1 MVCSLGKNTQ
11 ETVIQTFQNLNLI
24 GDPLSGNYPVH
35 NTEEFDQANWELS
48 ANLFQ
53 SQNLMGTF
61 WVRTGNQAMFNRA
74 LAQLADV
81 VAARQSDGNE
91 QYTNGYTP
99 PVTPMELVGGSLPDG
114 TTSSKERMDWY
125 KRLGLEMLI
134 SEAGNHETSESLL
147 RGGGFSTEAL
157 DLAAF
162 GVSNQTVTTMMPGEL
177 SIKWK
182 DDMLNPPEQ
191 QRVSGLSKKGWAETV
206 DLTQPIDVSF
216 DGKKFYIED
225 GHHRYY
231 AAKILG
237 KPLNVNLEITASP
250 IPAISKLGYDQFH
263 RSIFDQTK
271 QRKSLPPS
279 DKNVNLQ
286 NGKEQNSRTGTSTG
300 DTGQVRYNGTD
311 AIGERGRSESE
322 KDASRKGAKE
332 KLRSPETNASLKA
345 ANAYNRSV
353 GLPEVRSHEYKPS
366 DKELQPKIGETY
378 SQLQDVTS
386 PNYKE
391 SELERQIFES
401 HRSKYPELFAQ
412 KRILS
417 YKDLVLTAYAELVKE
432 TNAQF
437 ESLPITVSFHDGD
450 QNYET
455 STEMLDDVHN
465 FGHLWV
471 FKGGDDHTLL
481 GSKTADADGTTAN
494 DKFRAVHDY
503 FGHSIEG
510 YQFGKDGEENAWI
523 EHSKMFSPLAQIAL
537 TSETRGQNSFV
548 NYSGVNDVPLEK
560 MKTAAAMRKKGM
572 AEGNPE
578 MVAAAKA
585 LLDEANSEF
594 QFADQKSLALPAEFT
609 DVTQYFGRPAQE
621 PERISAPG
629 LPSVTIPPAYKYPC
643 A

>member
-99 PVTPMELVGGSLPDG
+99 PVTPRELVGGSVPDG
-114 TTSSKERMDWY
+114 TTSSKERIDWY

-162 GVSNQTVTTMMPGEL
+162 GVSNQTVSTMMPGEL

-206 DLTQPIDVSF
+206 DLTQPIEVSY

-237 KPLNVNLEITASP
+237 KPLSVNLEITASP
-250 IPAISKLGYDQFH
+250 IPVLTKLGYDQFH
-263 RSIFDQTK
+263 RSIFDQAQ

-279 DKNVNLQ
+279 DKSVNLQ

-322 KDASRKGAKE
+322 KDASRK
-332 KLRSPETNASLKA
+332 
-345 ANAYNRSV
+345 
-353 GLPEVRSHEYKPS
+353 
-366 DKELQPKIGETY
+366 
-378 SQLQDVTS
+378 
-386 PNYKE
+386 
-391 SELERQIFES
+391 
-401 HRSKYPELFAQ
+401 
-412 KRILS
+412 
-417 YKDLVLTAYAELVKE
+417 
-432 TNAQF
+432 
-437 ESLPITVSFHDGD
+437 
-450 QNYET
+450 
-455 STEMLDDVHN
+455 
-465 FGHLWV
+465 
-471 FKGGDDHTLL
+471 
-481 GSKTADADGTTAN
+481 
-494 DKFRAVHDY
+494 
-503 FGHSIEG
+503 
-510 YQFGKDGEENAWI
+510 
-523 EHSKMFSPLAQIAL
+523 
-537 TSETRGQNSFV
+537 
-548 NYSGVNDVPLEK
+548 
-560 MKTAAAMRKKGM
+560 
-572 AEGNPE
+572 
-578 MVAAAKA
+578 
-585 LLDEANSEF
+585 DEANSEF

-609 DVTQYFGRPAQE
+609 DAKKYFKVQPAPVSNNIGEGGDVDFTAKGGNKAVDKKGNPITLYRAGEIDTHIKNDRYRTGRFFTTVERAAEAFGSDVKKAIVIMINPLIVDAKGAYYSDIAVPKKMRADVYEGMSTVDTDNIAEWAYKNGYDGVIIKNVYEGGSVGMKRDAYGNGVTPPLADDYVVFNVKQIKSVQEAGRENIENAQTD
-621 PERISAPG
+621 RISAPG
-629 LPSVTIPPAYKYPC
+629 LPSISIPPAYKSPC